1 MRKRGKDIFSLY
13 LGKHGLGLWVSLFF
27 LVLGI
32 SIGAF
37 SEKMMGVSQ
46 KSDLL
51 DFVNSYFNV
60 MHLESMSKSQV
71 FFESLVNNF
80 QLLGIVFLSGVIII
94 GFPIAIAAITF
105 RGITIGFVTAF
116 FMEEMKAKG
125 IMLAVFSILPQNLI
139 LVPVFTLAVTIAM
152 GFSFSVLSQ
161 RKNPVSRKGYLQ
173 LVSSYI
179 SVFIIFSIL
188 IFAGCLIES
197 YICPVLIKMI
207 VAI

>member
-1 MRKRGKDIFSLY
+1 MRKKGKDIFLLY
-13 LGKHGLGLWVSLFF
+13 LGRHGLGLWISLFF

-37 SEKMMGVSQ
+37 SEKMMAVSQ

-51 DFVNSYFNV
+51 NFVNSYFNV

-71 FFESLVNNF
+71 FFESLINNF
-80 QLLGIVFLSGVIII
+80 QLLGIVFLSGVVII

-125 IMLAVFSILPQNLI
+125 IMLAIFSILPQNLI
-139 LVPVFTLAVTIAM
+139 FVPVFTLAVTIAM
-152 GFSFSVLSQ
+152 GFSFSVFSQ
-161 RKNPVSRKGYLQ
+161 RRNPASRKGYVQ
-173 LVSSYI
+173 LIPSYI
-179 SVFIIFSIL
+179 SAFIIFSVL
-188 IFAGCLIES
+188 IFVGCVIES